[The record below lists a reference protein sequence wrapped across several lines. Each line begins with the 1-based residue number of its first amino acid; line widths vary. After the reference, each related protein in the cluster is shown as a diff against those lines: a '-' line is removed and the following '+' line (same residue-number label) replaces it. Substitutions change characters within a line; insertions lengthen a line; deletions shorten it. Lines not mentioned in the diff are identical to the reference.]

1 MTDTH
6 LVESLYVVLTHKLA
20 ISLALLGSSL
30 IVLIAD
36 RIQELVFGGAA
47 VIGMSIVAFVV
58 SRNCITFC

>member
-6 LVESLYVVLTHKLA
+6 LVESLYVVLIHKLA

-47 VIGMSIVAFVV
+47 VIGI
-58 SRNCITFC
+58 

>member
-1 MTDTH
+1 M
-6 LVESLYVVLTHKLA
+6 VVLIHKLA